1 MVCRSYI
8 WQDELGALTANKG
21 QLLHAIPF
29 LQNKELS
36 AACHNLSRPI
46 RVGTI
51 SFQFAKQMVHIDVH
65 AQSS

>member
-8 WQDELGALTANKG
+8 WQDELGVVTATEG

-29 LQNKELS
+29 LQNKGLS
-36 AACHNLSRPI
+36 TACHNLSRPI
-46 RVGTI
+46 RIGTI
-51 SFQFAKQMVHIDVH
+51 SVQFEKQMVHIDVH

>member
-1 MVCRSYI
+1 MVCSSYV
-8 WQDELGALTANKG
+8 WQDELGALSTTEG

-29 LQNKELS
+29 LQNKGLP

-46 RVGTI
+46 RIGTI
-51 SFQFAKQMVHIDVH
+51 SFQFEKQMVHTDVH